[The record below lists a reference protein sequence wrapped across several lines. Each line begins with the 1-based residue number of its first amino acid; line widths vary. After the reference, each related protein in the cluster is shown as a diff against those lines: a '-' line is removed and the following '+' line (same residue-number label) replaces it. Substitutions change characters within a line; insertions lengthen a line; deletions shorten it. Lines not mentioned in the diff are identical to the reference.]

1 MVGVFMTTDILENV
15 RKTIAEA
22 LQIEPD
28 LITPDLA
35 FGGIKQWDS
44 MGHMGIMMLLEE
56 RFGIPV
62 DADVIATLTSVP
74 AICEYVSKSGGK
86 S

>member
-1 MVGVFMTTDILENV
+1 MTTDIFYDIQ
-15 RKTIAEA
+15 KTIAEA
-22 LQIEPD
+22 LQVEPE
-28 LITPDLA
+28 LVTPELA

-44 MGHMGIMMLLEE
+44 MGHMGIIMLLEE

-62 DADVIATLTSVP
+62 DADLIGALTSVP

>member
-1 MVGVFMTTDILENV
+1 MTIDIFDDIQ
-15 RKTIAEA
+15 KTIAEA
-22 LQIEPD
+22 LQVDPE
-28 LITPDLA
+28 LVTPELA

-44 MGHMGIMMLLEE
+44 MGHMGIIILLEE

-62 DADVIATLTSVP
+62 DADLIGTLTSVP

-86 S
+86 L

>member
-1 MVGVFMTTDILENV
+1 MTMDILENV

-22 LQIEPD
+22 LQIELD
-28 LITPDLA
+28 LVTPDLT

-44 MGHMGIMMLLEE
+44 MGHMGIIMLLEE

-62 DADVIATLTSVP
+62 DADLIGTLTSVP
-74 AICEYVSKSGGK
+74 VICDYISKSGGK